1 MRDYL
6 NVTVVPPALTKQRSQ
21 EWIDARRNAKV
32 TGSTIY
38 TAIGCDSLKKQKQHF
53 DKVFSGVEADEPSEA
68 QHDAMLHGTQSEVHE
83 IATLSSIV
91 MPFLFPDMIFHE
103 EGYYV
108 HNGMVVS
115 PDGSLMSSDGVE
127 FAFEGKA
134 PVGNIFTIPVHY
146 KIASRYIT
154 QTVFE
159 QKVLSAKCG
168 TLYLSWS
175 TESTTVFIVPED
187 DVFCSEVEDV
197 IDSLY
202 DVRVPKRPTAISK
215 ATKTVT
221 ENIKNYVD
229 KCIFLGEFP
238 SVKGSDAEVNHQATA
253 NDKTSLMY
261 DEVIRTMMK
270 AKKTLVDSYELRRNY
285 ASQVVVFLL
294 ADLNRMW
301 KPEEP
306 HAVPIL
312 YFFRGYSLSMGIA
325 RQIMDYCKQKCLDKG
340 LDVVVSS
347 SDGEFLPLMV
357 RSKRGTPLT
366 LHQLNKAV
374 WTEVCKLQKTEI
386 VQIFGKL
393 NTTCM
398 FLKVGHC
405 IAVISER
412 SDEAK
417 IATPVNGWKTTK
429 ANTDSEKVSQD
440 CSDENTDE
448 VGSQNASDDDDGNVM
463 IHEEVFGRTLN
474 MQIGT
479 KVANEEHRER
489 EVAIGDL
496 DTSVLFEKEND
507 LTVQG
512 VDEIDITDEDST
524 ILYDPESYNYDNE
537 KKFPS
542 VDDPMDHS
550 STQKDKYVLTFTDYS
565 DILYL
570 LRLQN
575 DEKWSTMAEQ
585 GLKALLS
592 STDKLNKLLKCELM
606 EITNF
611 LDVKLKGRN
620 IQLEMGTKM
629 TKVDLVNQ
637 LSDYIGDGNHLEKW
651 TRQKPKKSPK
661 TLHELAANALTKKS
675 YPKQVLNIAYATY
688 IWPKRLKEWREK
700 SHVAPKVI
708 VKGDSDRTFEPYY
721 VPEFDEMR
729 QDFEIFVYD
738 KTHLAT
744 NLRKCV
750 CVDKVESISI
760 RAWEKVAKQ
769 SPDILNR
776 SVIEVSSEG
785 EILDQMKEKLSRT
798 MFSKKVEDVMVL
810 NGDLKEANFCS
821 VIREALFVADDKP
834 GISAISR
841 CQKRMDLIDWLAD
854 GVEFGHFPPYG
865 ARIKGLSH
873 ILYEGLRTSMEG
885 KLYLYAIAKGG
896 TYCARAPSTLCS
908 ESFFSTMQEMDPWG
922 QGILTTSGVE
932 KHISDF
938 TTITAMKMQEDR

>member
-1 MRDYL
+1 
-6 NVTVVPPALTKQRSQ
+6 
-21 EWIDARRNAKV
+21 
-32 TGSTIY
+32 
-38 TAIGCDSLKKQKQHF
+38 
-53 DKVFSGVEADEPSEA
+53 
-68 QHDAMLHGTQSEVHE
+68 
-83 IATLSSIV
+83 
-91 MPFLFPDMIFHE
+91 
-103 EGYYV
+103 
-108 HNGMVVS
+108 
-115 PDGSLMSSDGVE
+115 
-127 FAFEGKA
+127 
-134 PVGNIFTIPVHY
+134 
-146 KIASRYIT
+146 
-154 QTVFE
+154 
-159 QKVLSAKCG
+159 
-168 TLYLSWS
+168 
-175 TESTTVFIVPED
+175 
-187 DVFCSEVEDV
+187 
-197 IDSLY
+197 
-202 DVRVPKRPTAISK
+202 
-215 ATKTVT
+215 
-221 ENIKNYVD
+221 
-229 KCIFLGEFP
+229 
-238 SVKGSDAEVNHQATA
+238 
-253 NDKTSLMY
+253 
-261 DEVIRTMMK
+261 
-270 AKKTLVDSYELRRNY
+270 
-285 ASQVVVFLL
+285 
-294 ADLNRMW
+294 
-301 KPEEP
+301 
-306 HAVPIL
+306 
-312 YFFRGYSLSMGIA
+312 
-325 RQIMDYCKQKCLDKG
+325 
-340 LDVVVSS
+340 
-347 SDGEFLPLMV
+347 
-357 RSKRGTPLT
+357 
-366 LHQLNKAV
+366 
-374 WTEVCKLQKTEI
+374 
-386 VQIFGKL
+386 
-393 NTTCM
+393 
-398 FLKVGHC
+398 
-405 IAVISER
+405 
-412 SDEAK
+412 
-417 IATPVNGWKTTK
+417 
-429 ANTDSEKVSQD
+429 
-440 CSDENTDE
+440 
-448 VGSQNASDDDDGNVM
+448 
-463 IHEEVFGRTLN
+463 
-474 MQIGT
+474 
-479 KVANEEHRER
+479 
-489 EVAIGDL
+489 
-496 DTSVLFEKEND
+496 
-507 LTVQG
+507 
-512 VDEIDITDEDST
+512 
-524 ILYDPESYNYDNE
+524 
-537 KKFPS
+537 
-542 VDDPMDHS
+542 
-550 STQKDKYVLTFTDYS
+550 
-565 DILYL
+565 
-570 LRLQN
+570 
-575 DEKWSTMAEQ
+575 MAEQ

-661 TLHELAANALTKKS
+661 TLHELAANVLTKKS

-750 CVDKVESISI
+750 CVDKVESRSI

-785 EILDQMKEKLSRT
+785 KILDQMKEKLSRT